1 MKARMTLDKTTRER
15 INLEVKAEYDKQGQ
29 DLSRRHI
36 KLMCVVLNEQF
47 GFGKERLLKL
57 VRAYGDVS
65 EERKED
71 EIFWSHIDR
80 YLERIGLDFPK
91 EDYEIMDI

>member
-1 MKARMTLDKTTRER
+1 MKARMTLDKKTKER

-36 KLMCVVLNEQF
+36 KLMCVALNEQF

-57 VRAYGDVS
+57 VQAYGDLS

-71 EIFWSHIDR
+71 EVFWSHIDR
-80 YLERIGLDFPK
+80 CLEQIGLDFPK